1 MIAAVIAAVLAVI
14 AAWELYFRKNWLK
27 GVSVDVR
34 FQESAVYRG
43 DELHLTEIIENR
55 KRMPLFIFE
64 AAFRTQK
71 GLKFIDAEEENV
83 TESDYIYKRDV
94 FSLLGRERI
103 TRKYRLLGVKRGLY
117 TISQADCHAVSLPLG
132 RRLACDLDLRDS
144 VYVYAGKTD
153 IRGILSE
160 ITSIMGETESA
171 RRVFEDPFAF
181 AQIREYMPSDPLKN
195 VNWKATAKA
204 GGLMVNTFAS
214 VRSERIRIYLDVEDR
229 NIRRQQALIEEA
241 VSCAA
246 CLCRSLL
253 GKGHAVSL
261 CVNAETEDGR
271 PFVLEEAR
279 GKTRLKTI
287 EQFLTTDFSKC
298 AVTDFPALLSGSVS
312 REEIPVIL
320 SKNDSAAVYEAACEL
335 TKNGLPGIWIVLKE
349 RGEPAGF
356 APTETL
362 RIVRR
367 EA

>member
-1 MIAAVIAAVLAVI
+1 MSIRA
-14 AAWELYFRKNWLK
+14 
-27 GVSVDVR
+27 
-34 FQESAVYRG
+34 
-43 DELHLTEIIENR
+43 
-55 KRMPLFIFE
+55 IFE

-181 AQIREYMPSDPLKN
+181 AQIREYMPSDPRKN

-204 GGLMVNTFAS
+204 GELMVNTYAS
-214 VRSERIRIYLDVEDR
+214 SSALRVRIYLDVSADPGVLFSDSFRELG
-229 NIRRQQALIEEA
+229 ISMAASLI
-241 VSCAA
+241 
-246 CLCRSLL
+246 RSLVKAQRDASL
-253 GKGHAVSL
+253 VVNCTAGTAGTAEAAPDSPQTGLPSCVRFASCNSAQKLTAV
-261 CVNAETEDGR
+261 
-271 PFVLEEAR
+271 EE
-279 GKTRLKTI
+279 
-287 EQFLTTDFSKC
+287 FLTTDFDHASLCPFGEMLQRETGSSGKQAADSGSGLSASDEVFVFLSC
-298 AVTDFPALLSGSVS
+298 ADSPSLRAQIHALLGTQRSGVFAVPSRTADRR
-312 REEIPVIL
+312 REEQERNLHILPVCNL
-320 SKNDSAAVYEAACEL
+320 S
-335 TKNGLPGIWIVLKE
+335 
-349 RGEPAGF
+349 
-356 APTETL
+356 
-362 RIVRR
+362 
-367 EA
+367 